1 MLVCTDTIEGP
12 GAPRK
17 AKGAMVGF
25 GYVLRLWS
33 RTRRVDVGRFPALN
47 ECQRGRVCPPSLSV
61 FCASGWRYQ
70 QDSGCMKSARSSP
83 SAKENWCSKK
93 CGWSQSSPLTT
104 HTEFASWPPSAS
116 SSPCFAASWRA
127 LCFG

>member
-83 SAKENWCSKK
+83 SAKENWHSHGTGRQKRRV
-93 CGWSQSSPLTT
+93 GGDA
-104 HTEFASWPPSAS
+104 HAGSADV
-116 SSPCFAASWRA
+116 R
-127 LCFG
+127 G